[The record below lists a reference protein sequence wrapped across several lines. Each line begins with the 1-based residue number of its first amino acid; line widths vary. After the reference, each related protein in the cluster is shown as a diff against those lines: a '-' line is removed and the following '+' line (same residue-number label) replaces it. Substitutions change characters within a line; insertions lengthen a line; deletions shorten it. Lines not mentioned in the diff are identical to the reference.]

1 MNEEFEKYQE
11 MAKTYLA
18 KKERVNYYETLGY
31 DEPYP
36 DYVGIYTAISDDEVA
51 KIRELKE
58 RYGEEFTDHLN
69 EVIDDEDVIHD
80 MFYGEPADIDLDTV
94 YHQYRFTIREVKEDK
109 VAMIREVLVELTDD
123 EYSKLLAWHL
133 FDSHLVMNTL
143 FYRDENLCRRVMR
156 EVMRYVCDDET
167 PLISHPFVFTMDEAL
182 DDADIIRKANGL
194 TKENAYLSLVF

>member
-94 YHQYRFTIREVKEDK
+94 YHLYRFTLSEVHGDK
-109 VAMIREVLVELTDD
+109 VSSRNILIQLSD
-123 EYSKLLAWHL
+123 EEYCKLLAWHL
-133 FDSHLVMNTL
+133 YDSHLVINTL
-143 FYRDENLCRRVMR
+143 FYRDEELARKLMR
-156 EVMRYVCDDET
+156 SSMNYFFDEICPMIDYPYV
-167 PLISHPFVFTMDEAL
+167 IVMDEAL
-182 DDADIIRKANGL
+182 DDADIIRKENGL

>member
-51 KIRELKE
+51 KIRELRE

-94 YHQYRFTIREVKEDK
+94 YHLYRFTLSEVHGDK
-109 VAMIREVLVELTDD
+109 VSSRNILIQLSD
-123 EYSKLLAWHL
+123 EEYCKLLAWHL
-133 FDSHLVMNTL
+133 YDSHLVINTL
-143 FYRDENLCRRVMR
+143 FYRDEELARKLMR
-156 EVMRYVCDDET
+156 SSMNYFFDEICPMIDYPYV
-167 PLISHPFVFTMDEAL
+167 IVMDEAL
-182 DDADIIRKANGL
+182 DDADIIRKENGL
-194 TKENAYLSLVF
+194 TKENAYLSLVI

>member
-1 MNEEFEKYQE
+1 

-94 YHQYRFTIREVKEDK
+94 YHLYRFTLSEVHGDK
-109 VAMIREVLVELTDD
+109 VSSRNILIQLSD
-123 EYSKLLAWHL
+123 EEYCKLLAWHL
-133 FDSHLVMNTL
+133 YDSHLVINTL
-143 FYRDENLCRRVMR
+143 FYRDEELARKLMR
-156 EVMRYVCDDET
+156 SSMNYFFDEICPMIDYPYV
-167 PLISHPFVFTMDEAL
+167 IVMDEAL
-182 DDADIIRKANGL
+182 DDADIIRKENGL